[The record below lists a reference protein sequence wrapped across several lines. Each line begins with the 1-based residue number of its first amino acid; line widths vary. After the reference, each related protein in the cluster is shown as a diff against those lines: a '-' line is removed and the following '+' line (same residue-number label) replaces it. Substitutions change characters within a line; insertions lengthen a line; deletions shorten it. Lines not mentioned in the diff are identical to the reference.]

1 MNAWA
6 NIKTIAKR
14 ELVGYFS
21 SPIPYVLMVIFLLLM
36 GFFGFMIGRI
46 FERGEASLYWF
57 FFWHPWIYILVAA
70 VGMRLWSE
78 ERRLGTMELLLT
90 MPLTTWQAIVGK
102 FIASWLFL
110 ALTVALTFPA
120 WITVNRLGS
129 PDNGV
134 IFCSYLGSTL
144 LGGAYLA
151 ISSMTSAV
159 TRNQVISFIVSVVIY
174 IFLILAG
181 FPPVQDFL
189 QTMNA
194 PGWLVDGVAAVS
206 VYPHFQSIQRGVI
219 DSRDLIYFFSII
231 GLALFTTGVIIR
243 NLRSGH

>member
-1 MNAWA
+1 
-6 NIKTIAKR
+6 
-14 ELVGYFS
+14 
-21 SPIPYVLMVIFLLLM
+21 
-36 GFFGFMIGRI
+36 
-46 FERGEASLYWF
+46 
-57 FFWHPWIYILVAA
+57 
-70 VGMRLWSE
+70 MRLWSE

-102 FIASWLFL
+102 FIASWMFL

-134 IFCSYLGSTL
+134 IFCSYLGSVL
-144 LGGAYLA
+144 VGGAYLA
-151 ISSMTSAV
+151 ISSMTSAM

-181 FPPVQDFL
+181 FPPVQDL
-189 QTMNA
+189 LVTWA
-194 PGWLVDGVAAVS
+194 PTWLVDGVAAIS

-231 GLALFTTGVIIR
+231 GLSLFITGVIIR